1 MLFNLYIEDIND
13 IFGESCNPI
22 TLQRE
27 KISHFL
33 YADDLV
39 LLSDSPEGLQNALD
53 KLANYSEH
61 KHLNISIDKS
71 KTMTFNQSGK
81 YIKKEF
87 TINNKKLEPVQ
98 TFCYL
103 GFEVKLSGTVK
114 HAMNTLNDK
123 ANKAL
128 RPLLCAIS
136 RFNIPVKTAIRVFH
150 TFISPIILYNVENWA
165 TLTDKQL
172 NSFTLDDMFEN
183 TNNTKTDT
191 LQRKFIKYILG
202 VSKSSPN
209 IAIYGDTGEVPL
221 SIKGY
226 RLVVNYWKRLNS
238 LPDTNLA
245 KIALMENIDLRT
257 NWIMTIEKLLKTFN
271 LIETTSNDIQ
281 FKRESKQNSTNYY
294 KAHWYTTLES
304 GNSSRLLFYQKIN
317 NDFTPAKYIN
327 LPVFNTRKAIA
338 KIRCSD
344 HCLEIEKGRHRNTPR
359 DVRLCKMCSDMAI
372 EDEGHF

>member
-1 MLFNLYIEDIND
+1 
-13 IFGESCNPI
+13 
-22 TLQRE
+22 
-27 KISHFL
+27 
-33 YADDLV
+33 
-39 LLSDSPEGLQNALD
+39 
-53 KLANYSEH
+53 
-61 KHLNISIDKS
+61 
-71 KTMTFNQSGK
+71 
-81 YIKKEF
+81 
-87 TINNKKLEPVQ
+87 
-98 TFCYL
+98 
-103 GFEVKLSGTVK
+103 
-114 HAMNTLNDK
+114 
-123 ANKAL
+123 
-128 RPLLCAIS
+128 
-136 RFNIPVKTAIRVFH
+136 
-150 TFISPIILYNVENWA
+150 
-165 TLTDKQL
+165 
-172 NSFTLDDMFEN
+172 MFEN

-372 EDEGHF
+372 EDEGHFLLKCKKYEHLRKEHHINTDNVTQLMNVENQESLAQYLISAFELRQATFEYINKQ